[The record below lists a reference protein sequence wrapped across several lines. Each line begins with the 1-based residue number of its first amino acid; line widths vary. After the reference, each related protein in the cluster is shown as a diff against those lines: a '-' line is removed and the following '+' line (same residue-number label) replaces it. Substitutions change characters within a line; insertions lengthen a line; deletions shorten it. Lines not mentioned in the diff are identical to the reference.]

1 MELWWRSST
10 LLLEEGGLMINQYSP
25 YSVLL
30 PQQEEEEIFVAMVS
44 GEGAAQMYPVKSGKT
59 GILIDFD
66 SNKFWVKST
75 KKNGMPEQMRRFSFT
90 EDEYEENKSKYVTA
104 DDLKKFEDRIMKA
117 LEGKS
122 NVQQSNE

>member
-1 MELWWRSST
+1 MV
-10 LLLEEGGLMINQYSP
+10 NQYSP

-30 PQQEEEEIFVAMVS
+30 PQQEEEEVFVAMVS

-90 EDEYEENKSKYVTA
+90 EDEYEENKSKYVTTE
-104 DDLKKFEDRIMKA
+104 DLKKFEDKIMKA
-117 LEGKS
+117 LEGRN
-122 NVQQSNE
+122 NVQQPNE